1 MCHCATP
8 KMWRLERNV
17 TFDSADWSRL
27 LYNAAHSHTAACA
40 HHGRWQCARVSLPH
54 ICFASRAFLH
64 EKTVTEPPFYE
75 WDGARNAFVCRKLSE
90 RPFFLVSLSHGAALV
105 LVIHHRKFWPLCG
118 MSKLY
123 GGGLELSN
131 HTLHSLARYLITYKG
146 NATFSE
152 SLHLKMENSEKSY
165 CQE

>member
-1 MCHCATP
+1 MCLIRCSVWEGTLNPLSVGTHKAPPSMCHCATP
-8 KMWRLERNV
+8 KMWRLQRNV

-40 HHGRWQCARVSLPH
+40 HHGRWQCVRVSLPH

-64 EKTVTEPPFYE
+64 EKTVAEPPLRVGRCEECFCLQKVVWE
-75 WDGARNAFVCRKLSE
+75 TFW
-90 RPFFLVSLSHGAALV
+90 SLSHGAALV

-118 MSKLY
+118 ISKLY

-131 HTLHSLARYLITYKG
+131 HTLHSLARDLVT
-146 NATFSE
+146 
-152 SLHLKMENSEKSY
+152 
-165 CQE
+165 

>member
-1 MCHCATP
+1 MCHCATL
-8 KMWRLERNV
+8 KMWRLQRNV

-40 HHGRWQCARVSLPH
+40 HHGRWQCVRVSLPH

-64 EKTVTEPPFYE
+64 KKTVAEPPFTS
-75 WDGARNAFVCRKLSE
+75 GTVRGMLLSAE
-90 RPFFLVSLSHGAALV
+90 SCLRDFFFWSLSHGAALV
-105 LVIHHRKFWPLCG
+105 LVIHHRKCWPLCG

-131 HTLHSLARYLITYKG
+131 HTLHTLAGDLIT
-146 NATFSE
+146 
-152 SLHLKMENSEKSY
+152 
-165 CQE
+165 